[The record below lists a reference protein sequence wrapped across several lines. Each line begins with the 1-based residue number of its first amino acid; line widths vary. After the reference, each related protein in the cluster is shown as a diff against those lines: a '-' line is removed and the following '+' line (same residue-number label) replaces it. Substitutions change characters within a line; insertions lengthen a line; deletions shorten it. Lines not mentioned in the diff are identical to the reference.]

1 MGFLDKLFGG
11 DATKKAARA
20 NAAALNSLN
29 TRGQEYITDADTA
42 ATGQLQQVPGLYEP
56 YAQTGQGANAML
68 GNALGLGGAE
78 GNAAAQGAFTSSP
91 GYQFAVD
98 QGLQAAT
105 RAASAGGSLASG
117 NTLDAATRLAR
128 GLASQDYGSW
138 LQNLYGLSG
147 QGMQA
152 AGGQATGYTNL
163 ANQAVGTGDRRLGL
177 DASVVQGLNANR
189 NNAAAA
195 QEQGVS
201 NMLGLAGK
209 FLGFLPWGGD

>member
-29 TRGQEYITDADTA
+29 TRGQGYITDADQR
-42 ATGQLQQVPGLYEP
+42 ATGYLDQVPGLYEP
-56 YAQTGQGANAML
+56 YAQSGPAANTMYS
-68 GNALGLGGAE
+68 NALGLNGAE
-78 GNAAAQGAFTSSP
+78 GTAAAQGAFTSSP

-105 RAASAGGSLASG
+105 RAASAGGRLASG
-117 NTLDAATRLAR
+117 NTIDAATRLGQ

-138 LQNLYGLSG
+138 LQNLFGLSG

-152 AGGQATGYTNL
+152 AGGQAT
-163 ANQAVGTGDRRLGL
+163 
-177 DASVVQGLNANR
+177 
-189 NNAAAA
+189 
-195 QEQGVS
+195 
-201 NMLGLAGK
+201 
-209 FLGFLPWGGD
+209 